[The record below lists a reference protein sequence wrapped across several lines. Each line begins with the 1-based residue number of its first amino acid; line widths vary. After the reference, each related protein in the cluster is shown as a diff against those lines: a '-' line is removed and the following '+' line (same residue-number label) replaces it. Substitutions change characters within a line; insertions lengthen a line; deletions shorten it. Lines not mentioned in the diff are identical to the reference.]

1 MVCVKCFYRSEEM
14 SFIYLF
20 LLGLGFA
27 IVLSAIAG
35 IIMFVID
42 VKRFSSYKSEL
53 DNLKQ
58 KYTDKLDELVKLQ
71 KEEVQQ

>member
-1 MVCVKCFYRSEEM
+1 M

-27 IVLSAIAG
+27 IVLSALVG
-35 IIMFVID
+35 IVMFVID
-42 VKRFSSYKSEL
+42 VKRFSSYKAEL

-58 KYTDKLDELVKLQ
+58 KYSDKLDELVKLQ
-71 KEEVQQ
+71 KEEKEEV

>member
-1 MVCVKCFYRSEEM
+1 M

-71 KEEVQQ
+71 KKEVQQ

>member
-1 MVCVKCFYRSEEM
+1 M

-20 LLGLGFA
+20 LLSLGFA
-27 IVLSAIAG
+27 IVLSAVVGVIVF
-35 IIMFVID
+35 IID

-58 KYTDKLDELVKLQ
+58 KYSDKLDELVKLQ
-71 KEEVQQ
+71 KEEVEE

>member
-1 MVCVKCFYRSEEM
+1 M

-20 LLGLGFA
+20 LLSLGFA
-27 IVLSAIAG
+27 IVLSAVVGVIVF
-35 IIMFVID
+35 IID
-42 VKRFSSYKSEL
+42 VKRFSSYKAEL

-71 KEEVQQ
+71 KEEKEEV

>member
-1 MVCVKCFYRSEEM
+1 M

-20 LLGLGFA
+20 LLSLGFA
-27 IVLSAIAG
+27 IVLSAVVGVIVF
-35 IIMFVID
+35 IID
-42 VKRFSSYKSEL
+42 VKRFSSYKAEL

-58 KYTDKLDELVKLQ
+58 KYSDKLDELVKLQ